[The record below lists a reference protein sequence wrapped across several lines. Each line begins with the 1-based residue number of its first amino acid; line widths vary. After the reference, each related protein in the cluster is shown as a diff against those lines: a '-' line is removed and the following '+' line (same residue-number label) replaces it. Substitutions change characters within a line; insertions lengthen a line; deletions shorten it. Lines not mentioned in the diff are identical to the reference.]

1 MVDFKEITTFSAL
14 MAQLSKVHF
23 KPILSPKSG
32 FSVKKEE
39 IKAPAKQISNAKST
53 TSKKKRTQ
61 TIKERKIR
69 K

>member
-14 MAQLSKVHF
+14 MAQLLKVHF

-39 IKAPAKQISNAKST
+39 IKAPAKQISNA
-53 TSKKKRTQ
+53 
-61 TIKERKIR
+61 
-69 K
+69 